1 MKENFFKSQIDAIKE
16 AQMEGWQKQVA
27 ILRNI
32 ESTQVV
38 IKDSIEGK
46 SDVAL
51 EKFRAYTDLFRQMAE
66 EINVGNIKNLEKWI
80 SDIDE

>member
-1 MKENFFKSQIDAIKE
+1 M
-16 AQMEGWQKQVA
+16 
-27 ILRNI
+27 
-32 ESTQVV
+32 